1 MLVLSAHDS
10 GPGLYLNE
18 HWLLCHNGKGTFSCV
33 VGDIYPTCRRV
44 TTRSNAGDPPP
55 QVRIEQTRR
64 QKRLAQA
71 TTMGLA
77 AFRFRN
83 SGHYWF
89 SRRGEQE
96 VAAWLG
102 AISGLLTIAVVVF
115 ALWYTS
121 KQVKLGRDQRR
132 HVPRSALGQFLLQLD
147 EAMQRHQAAHLNLRP
162 GGEWH
167 NTTDRP
173 ADNEMPAAIA
183 YMGLF
188 ERIKIMI
195 DLKLVPANVVNRLY
209 GYRIGN

>member
-1 MLVLSAHDS
+1 
-10 GPGLYLNE
+10 
-18 HWLLCHNGKGTFSCV
+18 
-33 VGDIYPTCRRV
+33 
-44 TTRSNAGDPPP
+44 
-55 QVRIEQTRR
+55 
-64 QKRLAQA
+64 
-71 TTMGLA
+71 MGLA

-102 AISGLLTIAVVVF
+102 AISGLLTIAVGVF

-209 GYRIGN
+209 GYRIGNIWVNDRLMCEKLVKLSDQWQDFLELVRCMETERNEEYMPGRWAKYNQLLSNQTYSHSG